1 MTPILTFK
9 VTYVNNGCKM
19 QCFIN
24 TDLDLDMFDF
34 EEMTSFLKQS
44 NMFEFDTVL
53 TWHYVDIVAE
63 FPASIE
69 EDSPKRT
76 PTLKYGRKKTDKT
89 VKPQVSK

>member
-34 EEMTSFLKQS
+34 EEMEGFVSRNNIFK
-44 NMFEFDTVL
+44 FDQIL
-53 TWHYVDIVAE
+53 NWHYVDIVAE

-69 EDSPKRT
+69 EDTPKHT
-76 PTLKYGRKKTDKT
+76 PSLKYGRKKTDKT